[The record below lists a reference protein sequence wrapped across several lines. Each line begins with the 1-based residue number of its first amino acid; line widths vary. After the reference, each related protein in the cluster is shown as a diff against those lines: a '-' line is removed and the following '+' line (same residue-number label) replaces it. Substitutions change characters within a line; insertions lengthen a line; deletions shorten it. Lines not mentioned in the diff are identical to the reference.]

1 MIEGKDP
8 RQMTTSPALPAWW
21 RRWRAKRVQ
30 RLNHKYQRQEWI
42 RTAQLAPFDPPPPLA
57 ARAAAAQAATMSRAH
72 WLRAHRRRRRNR
84 ASAE

>member
-42 RTAQLAPFDPPPPLA
+42 RTAQLAPFDPPPPKP
-57 ARAAAAQAATMSRAH
+57 RK
-72 WLRAHRRRRRNR
+72 RRITLK
-84 ASAE
+84 AKDPHHG